1 MMVSDSVLETDPNSS
16 AGQDR
21 ILESRFEP
29 AKFFANRHLM
39 TIAAALWPRRFPIYL
54 KASVEP
60 HLIEVAPGSRVL
72 AEVNLQSDLAPGA
85 GKNLVV
91 VVHGLEGSSNSPYM
105 QGVAVKALLAG
116 FSVLRLNL
124 RNCGGTEE
132 LTDTLY
138 NAGMSDDLIAVAEWA
153 RKKWGFERIFF
164 VGFSLGGN
172 IVLKAAAE
180 LASCKQDEN
189 RDLFSSLAA
198 VCAVSPSVDLERSV
212 DRLDCGLNRI
222 YQVTFMRSLREKL
235 KRKAALFP
243 RRYPLAPLKKIR
255 TVKQFDETYTA
266 PDGGFDSAGHYYEQC
281 SSLSRLGDIRTPG
294 LIIAALDDP
303 LVPSA
308 SFEEADLLSGPV
320 RLLSPLHG
328 GHGGFLSVLSGDSG
342 KASTICNNR
351 PSVDGG
357 LKDRFWAEDRVIE
370 FCLATCEPS

>member
-16 AGQDR
+16 AGQGR

-39 TIAAALWPRRFPIYL
+39 TIAAALWPRRFPVYL

-72 AEVNLQSDLAPGA
+72 AEVNLQPDLAPGD

-189 RDLFSSLAA
+189 GDLFSSLSA

-235 KRKAALFP
+235 KKKAALFP
-243 RRYPLAPLKKIR
+243 RRYPLAPLEKIR

-351 PSVDGG
+351 PSADGG

>member
-1 MMVSDSVLETDPNSS
+1 
-16 AGQDR
+16 
-21 ILESRFEP
+21 
-29 AKFFANRHLM
+29 
-39 TIAAALWPRRFPIYL
+39 PRRFPVYL

-72 AEVNLQSDLAPGA
+72 AEVNLQPDLAPGD

-189 RDLFSSLAA
+189 GDLFSSLSA

-235 KRKAALFP
+235 KKKAALFP
-243 RRYPLAPLKKIR
+243 RRYPLAPLEKIR

-351 PSVDGG
+351 PSADGG

>member
-1 MMVSDSVLETDPNSS
+1 MVVSDSVLETDSNSNS
-16 AGQDR
+16 NALRDR

-29 AKFFANRHLM
+29 AKFFANRHFM
-39 TIAAALWPRRFPIYL
+39 TIAAALWPRRFPLSL
-54 KASVEP
+54 KDSVEQ
-60 HLIEVAPGSRVL
+60 HLVDVAPGSKVL
-72 AEVNLQSDLAPGA
+72 AEVNLQSDSQA

-91 VVHGLEGSSNSPYM
+91 AVHGLEGSSNSPYM

-180 LASCKQDEN
+180 LATCKLVEN
-189 RDLFSSLAA
+189 RDLCASLAA

-212 DRLDCGLNRI
+212 DQLDQGLNRI

-235 KRKAALFP
+235 KKKAARFP
-243 RRYPLAPLKKIR
+243 ERYPLAPLKKLK

-266 PDGGFDSAGHYYEQC
+266 PDGGFDSARHYYEQC
-281 SSLSRLGDIRTPG
+281 SSLSKLGDIRAPG
-294 LIIAALDDP
+294 LIVASQDDP
-303 LVPSA
+303 IVPAA
-308 SFEEADLLSGPV
+308 SFAEVDLQSGPM
-320 RLLSPLHG
+320 RLLLPSHG
-328 GHGGFLSVLSGDSG
+328 GHGGFLSLLSGDLD

-351 PSVDGG
+351 PHAVDS
-357 LKDRFWAEDRVIE
+357 LKDRFWAENRAIE
-370 FCLATCEPS
+370 FCLATSESS